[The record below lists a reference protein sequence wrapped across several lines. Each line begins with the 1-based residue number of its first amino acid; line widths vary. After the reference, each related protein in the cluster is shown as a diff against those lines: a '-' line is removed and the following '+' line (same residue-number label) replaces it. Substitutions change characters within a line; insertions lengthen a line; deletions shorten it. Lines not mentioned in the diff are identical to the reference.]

1 MAKKSKSLNLLYLV
15 GMVLVVVGFCLPL
28 FFMKNPIN
36 GKIVAGKT
44 TGWNFINFDRDVVT
58 SLGALFIFIGGAAGV
73 VFSFLKLNK
82 ARLLKFLT
90 LLLILVGAILIFVA
104 FNNSAISQL
113 VGKGALKHAFVGLYM
128 IVAGWV
134 IGLIGW
140 L

>member
-1 MAKKSKSLNLLYLV
+1 
-15 GMVLVVVGFCLPL
+15 MVLVVVGFCLPL

-58 SLGALFIFIGGAAGV
+58 SLGALFIFIGGAIIIIIYND
-73 VFSFLKLNK
+73 SIIKLNK
-82 ARLLKFLT
+82 ARILKFLT
-90 LLLILVGAILIFVA
+90 LLLILVGAIFIFVA